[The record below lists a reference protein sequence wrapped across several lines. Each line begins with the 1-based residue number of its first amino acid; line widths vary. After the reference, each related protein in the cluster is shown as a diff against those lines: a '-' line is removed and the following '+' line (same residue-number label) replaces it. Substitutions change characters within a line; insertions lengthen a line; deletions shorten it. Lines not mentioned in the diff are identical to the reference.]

1 MTLPGSRNLFG
12 APVSHIHCVGVAGMG
27 MGPLAIFLS
36 GAGFSVS
43 GEDDGMTDAMVSQL
57 TRAGVRIGP
66 MGEACELV
74 VHSSAIRAGHPAR
87 CAASARHLPMVR
99 RGELLAELAKSYN
112 LVAVCGS
119 HGKTTTTAMLV
130 TALRA
135 AGFPCGYVLGGLFG
149 DAGIPPARVGANGW
163 LVAEIDES
171 DGTIGNFAPAVTLA
185 VNLDWDHPDFY
196 REQADL
202 ERAFGGLFA
211 RTTQAV
217 IVNRHCALSAKVSPS
232 TAVTFGG
239 AGADFA
245 GEVVA
250 ACGENMRLRLGGRF
264 SITEAVVRARGD
276 FNAVNATAALAAA
289 QVVGA
294 KLSHEALANYPGVRR
309 RQCLVPAESGLTVI
323 EDYAHHPGEIRA
335 LLESLRARVRG
346 GEASRLV
353 VAFQPHRFS
362 RTAQFI
368 DGFSDALALGDLV
381 VLLDTY
387 GAGELP
393 TAGATTADLRDAL
406 ARRVPGCPVFYQPG
420 AVAFLDALGREL
432 RPGDLLAVVG
442 AGDIDSLVKPWLT
455 RRRWQSLADALTP
468 VLSVDAIVRHEEP
481 LAPRTTMRVGG
492 CARLYA
498 EPASETDLSALLRTA
513 SAQGAPVFVL
523 GRGSNVIVPDD
534 GVEALVISLSH
545 PAWAGF
551 EMCADGSVRAGAG
564 LRLKNL
570 CGLAAKAGLGG
581 FEFLEGIPGC
591 LGGALRMN
599 AGAMGAWLFDVVE
612 SVRFMSR
619 DGRIHTRRRDE
630 LSVVYRC
637 CRELVDAIVLEAVL
651 RPMAVAEAD
660 AIQGKMEAYR
670 AKRQASQPREASAGC
685 VFKNPEGDAAGR
697 LIDACG
703 LKGLRVGDAE
713 VSQVHANFI
722 VNHGAAR
729 ASDVLALIREVR
741 GRVQAE
747 KGVTLEPEVLLVG
760 RDWQDFL

>member
-1 MTLPGSRNLFG
+1 MD
-12 APVSHIHCVGVAGMG
+12 
-27 MGPLAIFLS
+27 PLAIFLS

-43 GEDDGMTDAMVSQL
+43 GEDDGMTDAMASQL

-289 QVVGA
+289 QIVGA

-309 RQCLVPAESGLTVI
+309 RQCLVPAESG
-323 EDYAHHPGEIRA
+323 
-335 LLESLRARVRG
+335 
-346 GEASRLV
+346 
-353 VAFQPHRFS
+353 
-362 RTAQFI
+362 
-368 DGFSDALALGDLV
+368 
-381 VLLDTY
+381 
-387 GAGELP
+387 
-393 TAGATTADLRDAL
+393 
-406 ARRVPGCPVFYQPG
+406 
-420 AVAFLDALGREL
+420 
-432 RPGDLLAVVG
+432 
-442 AGDIDSLVKPWLT
+442 
-455 RRRWQSLADALTP
+455 
-468 VLSVDAIVRHEEP
+468 
-481 LAPRTTMRVGG
+481 
-492 CARLYA
+492 
-498 EPASETDLSALLRTA
+498 
-513 SAQGAPVFVL
+513 
-523 GRGSNVIVPDD
+523 
-534 GVEALVISLSH
+534 
-545 PAWAGF
+545 
-551 EMCADGSVRAGAG
+551 
-564 LRLKNL
+564 
-570 CGLAAKAGLGG
+570 
-581 FEFLEGIPGC
+581 
-591 LGGALRMN
+591 
-599 AGAMGAWLFDVVE
+599 
-612 SVRFMSR
+612 
-619 DGRIHTRRRDE
+619 
-630 LSVVYRC
+630 
-637 CRELVDAIVLEAVL
+637 
-651 RPMAVAEAD
+651 
-660 AIQGKMEAYR
+660 
-670 AKRQASQPREASAGC
+670 
-685 VFKNPEGDAAGR
+685 
-697 LIDACG
+697 
-703 LKGLRVGDAE
+703 
-713 VSQVHANFI
+713 
-722 VNHGAAR
+722 
-729 ASDVLALIREVR
+729 
-741 GRVQAE
+741 
-747 KGVTLEPEVLLVG
+747 
-760 RDWQDFL
+760 